1 MATPE
6 EKGEVVLDRKC
17 RDGEEK
23 ASWGQRASSP
33 MDGRPG
39 DGQGLSGEVGFT
51 EQKSSMLYPRTQ
63 RSEIATVELRQDGG
77 NAAQATGQ
85 SKGRWEDCLLAPRG
99 HRKRRLV
106 HCHQRRARLLQ
117 GSSSPG
123 LSPVLTLEEL
133 MVAEFLSDLPGPQH

>member
-1 MATPE
+1 M
-6 EKGEVVLDRKC
+6 LDRKC
-17 RDGEEK
+17 RGGEEK

-99 HRKRRLV
+99 HRKRR
-106 HCHQRRARLLQ
+106 
-117 GSSSPG
+117 
-123 LSPVLTLEEL
+123 
-133 MVAEFLSDLPGPQH
+133 PGPLPPEESKASSGVVFTRPVTCVDIRGADGC